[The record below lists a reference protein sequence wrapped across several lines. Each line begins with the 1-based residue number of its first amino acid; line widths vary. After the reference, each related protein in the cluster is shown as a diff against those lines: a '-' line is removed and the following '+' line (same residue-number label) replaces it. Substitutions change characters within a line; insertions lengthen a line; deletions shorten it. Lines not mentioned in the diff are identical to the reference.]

1 MNGTTESYIEIINL
15 SKSFGSHKVLDNINL
30 TVNRGEVV
38 AIIGPS
44 GSGKSTLLRCLNFLA
59 RSESGEIKFQNRSWS
74 LNSEGKRYK
83 GKKYE
88 KTLSELRSDVG
99 MVFQNFN
106 VFPHKTA
113 VQNVELGLI
122 KVRKM
127 TKNSAREIAIKKLE
141 QVGLGDKINQ
151 YPDKLSG
158 GQKQRIAIARAL
170 ALEPKVMLFD
180 EATSS
185 LDPELVGGILEEIKR
200 LANTG
205 ITMLVVTHEM
215 GFAFQVAH
223 RIVFMDSGK
232 IVEVGTPDE
241 IRNSQESR
249 TRAFLSAI
257 L

>member
-1 MNGTTESYIEIINL
+1 
-15 SKSFGSHKVLDNINL
+15 
-30 TVNRGEVV
+30 
-38 AIIGPS
+38 
-44 GSGKSTLLRCLNFLA
+44 
-59 RSESGEIKFQNRSWS
+59 
-74 LNSEGKRYK
+74 
-83 GKKYE
+83 
-88 KTLSELRSDVG
+88 

-127 TKNSAREIAIKKLE
+127 TKKSAREIAIKKLE

>member
-1 MNGTTESYIEIINL
+1 M
-15 SKSFGSHKVLDNINL
+15 
-30 TVNRGEVV
+30 
-38 AIIGPS
+38 
-44 GSGKSTLLRCLNFLA
+44 
-59 RSESGEIKFQNRSWS
+59 
-74 LNSEGKRYK
+74 
-83 GKKYE
+83 
-88 KTLSELRSDVG
+88 G

-158 GQKQRIAIARAL
+158 GQKQRVAIARAL
-170 ALEPKVMLFD
+170 ALEPRVMLFD
-180 EATSS
+180 EVTSS
-185 LDPELVGGILEEIKR
+185 LDPELVGGILEEIRR

-215 GFAFQVAH
+215 GFAFQVDH

-241 IRNSQESR
+241 IRNSLEPR

>member
-74 LNSEGKRYK
+74 LNSEESALKEK
-83 GKKYE
+83 NM

-158 GQKQRIAIARAL
+158 GQKQRIAIAR
-170 ALEPKVMLFD
+170 
-180 EATSS
+180 
-185 LDPELVGGILEEIKR
+185 
-200 LANTG
+200 TG
-205 ITMLVVTHEM
+205 
-215 GFAFQVAH
+215 F
-223 RIVFMDSGK
+223 
-232 IVEVGTPDE
+232 GT
-241 IRNSQESR
+241 
-249 TRAFLSAI
+249 
-257 L
+257 